1 VVLWFRLVPKL
12 RLGTRFRETPFRVL
26 GGRSRNGVWVLI
38 AKRSFENLR
47 SQTEFG
53 NEAHHSPLTTHH
65 SPLTTHHSP
74 LTTHLHSDRLA
85 QMSIHTLAWDEM
97 PPASSR
103 GGAVA
108 VGNFDGV
115 HRGHRAL
122 VAELGHQARALR
134 DPAVALTFD
143 PHPLQLLR
151 PEQFQPVLT
160 NVADRAELLAAYG
173 ADQVLIL
180 KTTRD
185 LLQLSAADFFHHVL
199 QSGLM
204 ARALVEGVN
213 FGFGRNREGTI
224 QTLDALCR
232 EAAIP
237 LTVVPPVL
245 REGQPISSSRVRKAL
260 ERGAVADA
268 AELLDRPYRLRGT
281 VGSGRQRGR
290 TIGFPTANLERIET
304 LLPGDGVYAVR
315 VYRGS
320 ESWPGAANIGP
331 NPTFGE
337 AGRKVEVHLIGF
349 QGDLLGQS
357 LAVDFLERLRD
368 TKPFPGVAELTAQLR
383 RDVERAQSVAASR

>member
-1 VVLWFRLVPKL
+1 MMTV
-12 RLGTRFRETPFRVL
+12 
-26 GGRSRNGVWVLI
+26 
-38 AKRSFENLR
+38 
-47 SQTEFG
+47 Q
-53 NEAHHSPLTTHH
+53 
-65 SPLTTHHSP
+65 
-74 LTTHLHSDRLA
+74 
-85 QMSIHTLAWDEM
+85 TLAWDET

-115 HRGHRAL
+115 HHGHRAL
-122 VAELGHQARALR
+122 VAEVRRQARAIHG
-134 DPAVALTFD
+134 PAVALTFD

-160 NVADRAELLAAYG
+160 TTADRALLLLASG
-173 ADQVLIL
+173 ADRVLVL
-180 KTTRD
+180 KTTPA
-185 LLQLSAADFFHHVL
+185 LLQLSAAEFFHQVL
-199 QSGLM
+199 EERLA

-224 QTLDALCR
+224 ETLATLCR
-232 EAAIP
+232 GTEIP
-237 LTVVPPVL
+237 LTIVPPVL
-245 REGQPISSSRVRKAL
+245 REGQPISSSRVRRAL
-260 ERGAVADA
+260 ERGAVAEA

-290 TIGFPTANLERIET
+290 TIGFPTANLEHIET

-315 VYRGS
+315 VYRGP

-337 AGRKVEVHLIGF
+337 AARKVEVHLIEF

-368 TKPFPGVAELTAQLR
+368 TRPFAGVAELTAQLR
-383 RDVERAQSVAASR
+383 RDVEKAQSVAASH